1 MSFII
6 NMTKTTIQNGL
17 LNFAKEL
24 GSSPKDVQLVISA
37 KDTDGLP
44 KYSVLSKYKH
54 VKEVTFKQ
62 ILNKKIDMLNR
73 EAVAEPFLQKALQ
86 NISKQSN
93 IDLMKLKVM
102 IISTDQK
109 ADNLKYFIYDDFK
122 LVKEITIEHI
132 FGEEDLFEQ
141 K

>member
-6 NMTKTTIQNGL
+6 NLTRTTIQKGL

-24 GSSPKDVQLVISA
+24 GASPKEVQLVISA
-37 KDTDGLP
+37 KDTEGIP

-62 ILNKKIDMLNR
+62 ILNLKIDMLQR

-86 NISKQSN
+86 NIAKQSKT
-93 IDLMKLKVM
+93 DLMKLQIM
-102 IISTDQK
+102 IISTDEK
-109 ADNLKYFIYDDFK
+109 AEQMKYFIYGDFK
-122 LVKEITIEHI
+122 LIKEITIEHI
-132 FGEEDLFEQ
+132 FGEEDLLEQ
-141 K
+141 